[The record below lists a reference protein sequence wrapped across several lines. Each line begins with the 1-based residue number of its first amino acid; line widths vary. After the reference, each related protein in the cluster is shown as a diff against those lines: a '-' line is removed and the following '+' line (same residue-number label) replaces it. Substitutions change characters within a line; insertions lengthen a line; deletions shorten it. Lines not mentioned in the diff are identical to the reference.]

1 MLVAISERTYTFRAP
16 AELGEG
22 LRELGQVMAQLGLD
36 RDSDT
41 ASRVGREIARRL
53 ARRASSGTP
62 AFTSDN
68 QSAALRD
75 IVELFVGAA
84 RKIATDL
91 EWEEAYRADL
101 ASRSPERIAEDEAR
115 AAWMRAAA
123 EQSWARQD
131 DKE

>member
-1 MLVAISERTYTFRAP
+1 MAISERTYTFRAP

-36 RDSDT
+36 RDDSDT
-41 ASRVGREIARRL
+41 ATRVGREIARRL
-53 ARRASSGTP
+53 ARRASSGEP
-62 AFTSDN
+62 AFAGDN

-84 RKIATDL
+84 RKIAQDL

-101 ASRSPERIAEDEAR
+101 ASRSPERIAEDELRSENLRQQA
-115 AAWMRAAA
+115 MRAWERDEPA
-123 EQSWARQD
+123 
-131 DKE
+131 